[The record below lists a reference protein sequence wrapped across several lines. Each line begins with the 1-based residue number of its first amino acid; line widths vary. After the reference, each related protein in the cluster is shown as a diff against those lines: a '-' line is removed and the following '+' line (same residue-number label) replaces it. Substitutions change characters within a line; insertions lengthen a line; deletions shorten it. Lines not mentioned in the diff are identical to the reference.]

1 MAFSMTAPMVAWMRY
16 RGHHWDRSLEMG
28 AAMITPAI
36 SLCAAGLAGVITGSI
51 CGLYCLFSVMAM
63 VGVMVYR
70 RNEYV

>member
-1 MAFSMTAPMVAWMRY
+1 MAFSMTPPMAAWMRY

-70 RNEYV
+70 RNEYF